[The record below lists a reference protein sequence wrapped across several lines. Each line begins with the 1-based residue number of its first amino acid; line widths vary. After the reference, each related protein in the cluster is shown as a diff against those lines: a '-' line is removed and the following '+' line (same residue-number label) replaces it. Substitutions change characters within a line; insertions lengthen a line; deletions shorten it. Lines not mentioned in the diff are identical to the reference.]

1 MTPLLWITGIIG
13 GLLIGAGLGLAV
25 LLAMN
30 RREIKRRA
38 DEQRRMRLP
47 VIEHYDP

>member
-25 LLAMN
+25 LLILN
-30 RREIKRRA
+30 KREIKRRA